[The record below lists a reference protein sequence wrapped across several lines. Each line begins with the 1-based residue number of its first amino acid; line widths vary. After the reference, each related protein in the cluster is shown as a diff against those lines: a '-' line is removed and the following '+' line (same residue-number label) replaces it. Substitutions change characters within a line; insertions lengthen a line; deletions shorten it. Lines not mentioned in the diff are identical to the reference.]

1 MPLFISK
8 FCFPT
13 LLCCAGLSCA
23 ALLARYGFG
32 VTVCESHYA
41 PGGAAHGEISL
52 EASGVVHLG
61 LYNT

>member
-1 MPLFISK
+1 MPLFIND
-8 FCFPT
+8 FCSPT

-41 PGGAAHGEISL
+41 PGGAAHGMITFNPYAWCAWAL
-52 EASGVVHLG
+52 D
-61 LYNT
+61 NI